1 MSVPEF
7 FQICFI
13 KFNDSKK
20 EKKKEDG
27 EDRSR
32 SKVRECNFRRN
43 DRERIVDRCKN
54 IFASSE
60 TRAPFILRSLVWKYI
75 LREEWT
81 MRRWR
86 CRVSAGTY
94 IYN

>member
-1 MSVPEF
+1 MYYKIETSMSVPEF

-32 SKVRECNFRRN
+32 SKVRECNFR
-43 DRERIVDRCKN
+43 
-54 IFASSE
+54 
-60 TRAPFILRSLVWKYI
+60 
-75 LREEWT
+75 
-81 MRRWR
+81 
-86 CRVSAGTY
+86 
-94 IYN
+94 